1 MGKVVE
7 LLAGQATAPGAAIT
21 AVTMAAGITNVV
33 RSVNQDQNPSLLTLW
48 SDNQAAGIIRV
59 MSPRMAN
66 NNQGIHLD
74 TVIGQL
80 DPIIPISLGQKLY
93 SQDTLN
99 IGISGSAVAGDLE
112 GAALLIYYPDLPGAN
127 GNFISLEDYKSR
139 VTNIMT
145 NRNAIVAGAGGGF
158 TGAAALN
165 ATENMFKAN
174 KDYAILG
181 YTCSAQ
187 CTAVRMIASDLGNIG
202 IGGPGNIVNRA
213 MTANWFIRLS
223 EMTGLPLIPVIN
235 SANVGGILVDVMQ
248 DENAVAVAIAWIFAE
263 LD

>member
-1 MGKVVE
+1 MGKVIE

-33 RSVNQDQNPSLLTLW
+33 RSVNADQNPFLLTLW
-48 SDNQAAGIIRV
+48 SQSQAAGIARI

-66 NNQGIHLD
+66 NNQGIHLN
-74 TVIGQL
+74 TVVAQL

-99 IGISGSAVAGDLE
+99 IGISGSAGAGDFE
-112 GAALLIYYPDLPGAN
+112 ALACLLLYPDLPGAS
-127 GNFISLEDYKSR
+127 GNFISLDDLKSR
-139 VTNIMT
+139 TSNIMT

-174 KDYAILG
+174 KEYAILG
-181 YTCSAQ
+181 YTVSAA
-187 CTAVRMIASDLGNIG
+187 CAAVRMIASDLGNIG
-202 IGGPGNIVNRA
+202 IGGPGNIVNRSL
-213 MTANWFIRLS
+213 TANWFIELS
-223 EMTGLPLIPVIN
+223 KATNLPLIPVIN

-248 DENAVAVAIAWIFAE
+248 DENAAAVAVCWIFAE